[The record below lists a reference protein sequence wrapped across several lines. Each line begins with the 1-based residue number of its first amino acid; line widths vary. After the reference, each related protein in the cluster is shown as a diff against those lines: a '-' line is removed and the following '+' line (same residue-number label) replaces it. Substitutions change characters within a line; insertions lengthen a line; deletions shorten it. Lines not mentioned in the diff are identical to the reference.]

1 MCVENDMIVWQF
13 ARLTMKF
20 PESYNGGSVGREG
33 NSTWKSRVKRRVE
46 EKRDREKEREPRV
59 EVGGRRRTARG
70 AMATWSSPLPDVA
83 HSSGVIRRG

>member
-1 MCVENDMIVWQF
+1 
-13 ARLTMKF
+13 MKF

-59 EVGGRRRTARG
+59 KVGGRRRTARG
-70 AMATWSSPLPDVA
+70 AMATWTLPPTRCGAQQRRDSARVTSTHRDHA
-83 HSSGVIRRG
+83 SSG